1 MTKLELSNIVR
12 SFGERHRS
20 LLKRVLYGAI
30 GVAVLG
36 GILTFWYF
44 SKLSALVDLKANGG
58 FKQSA
63 RIYAAVPE
71 DFTPAALA
79 LRSDADNTGDEPG
92 LMASVFD
99 GARARKRVVTFED
112 IPKILVNAVLSGEDR
127 VFFSHYG
134 INPKRI

>member
-1 MTKLELSNIVR
+1 MTKVDLWNTVR
-12 SFGERHRS
+12 SLVERHRS
-20 LLKRVLYGAI
+20 TLRGLLYGAM

-36 GILTFWYF
+36 GILTFHYF

-71 DFTPAALA
+71 DVTPSALA
-79 LRSDADNTGDEPG
+79 LQSEDNASDQTG

-99 GARARKRVVTFED
+99 GSRAPLFQ
-112 IPKILVNAVLSGEDR
+112 I
-127 VFFSHYG
+127 
-134 INPKRI
+134 